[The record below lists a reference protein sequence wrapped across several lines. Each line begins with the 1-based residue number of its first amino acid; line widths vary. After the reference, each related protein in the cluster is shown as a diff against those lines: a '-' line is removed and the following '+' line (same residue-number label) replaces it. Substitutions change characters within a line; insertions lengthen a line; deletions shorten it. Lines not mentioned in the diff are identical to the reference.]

1 MTNTST
7 FKMVEFLGHKYN
19 VAFLKAA
26 IATAATV
33 AIDKKIKLSKEA
45 FPDFLPEEWKAKQK
59 IPVVTMANGEYVFI
73 WIPNE
78 MKVDQVTNI
87 KLVSK
92 YNLNK
97 ARHVEPPPVDTT
109 KPIYEAPAPIVRRP
123 FNPPRVIVERPS
135 PGRPASQFGQNQAKR
150 RTGSN

>member
-1 MTNTST
+1 MSSTST

-19 VAFLKAA
+19 VAFLKTA
-26 IATAATV
+26 IATAAIV
-33 AIDKKIKLSKEA
+33 SIDKKIKLSKEQ

-73 WIPNE
+73 WMPNE
-78 MKVDQVTNI
+78 MTVGQVTSI

-97 ARHVEPPPVDTT
+97 ARHVEAPIVDVT
-109 KPIYEAPAPIVRRP
+109 KPIYETPEPIVRRP
-123 FNPPRVIVERPS
+123 FNPPRVITERPS
-135 PGRPASQFGQNQAKR
+135 PGRPASQYGQNQARR
-150 RTGSN
+150 RTGST